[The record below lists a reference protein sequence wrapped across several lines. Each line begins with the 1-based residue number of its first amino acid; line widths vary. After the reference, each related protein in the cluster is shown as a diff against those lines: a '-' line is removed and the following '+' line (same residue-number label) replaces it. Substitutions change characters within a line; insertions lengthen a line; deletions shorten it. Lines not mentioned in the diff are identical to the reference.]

1 MSKTDKVEESERCES
16 PVYVNK
22 SPVSSPVFVS
32 KNQDDPSG
40 YPIQKLVLPSLD
52 TSTIN
57 VSSVET
63 DENAKKLLEN
73 STASSSQSLTPSSL
87 TEPLT
92 KSAPA
97 SDATSTSAEMV
108 TVVVS
113 ITKDFNYCK
122 EEFIKQV
129 KENNVAIS
137 SESVMR
143 LLRIAMVI
151 VEQTKE
157 TGEKKKE
164 FAILLL
170 KELFLHDKTISPDT
184 KLEVLNL
191 LTNGVVSDSID
202 IIVDASKGKFEVNK
216 IEKVVEEVAK
226 SCFTICLEKL
236 FKKKQ

>member
-1 MSKTDKVEESERCES
+1 MSKTDKLEESERCES

-22 SPVSSPVFVS
+22 SPISSPVFVS
-32 KNQDDPSG
+32 KSQDDPSS
-40 YPIQKLVLPSLD
+40 YPIHKLILPHLD
-52 TSTIN
+52 TSTIS
-57 VSSVET
+57 VSNVET

-73 STASSSQSLTPSSL
+73 SAPSSSQPLTSSSL

-92 KSAPA
+92 KSVPEVGTNP
-97 SDATSTSAEMV
+97 TSTEMV
-108 TVVVS
+108 TVVV
-113 ITKDFNYCK
+113 TVAKDFNYCK

-164 FAILLL
+164 FAIQLL
-170 KELFLHDKTISPDT
+170 KELFLNDKTIVADT

>member
-1 MSKTDKVEESERCES
+1 MSKTDKLEESERCES

-22 SPVSSPVFVS
+22 SPISSPVFVS
-32 KNQDDPSG
+32 KGQDDPSS
-40 YPIQKLVLPSLD
+40 YSIHKLVLPHLD
-52 TSTIN
+52 TSTIS
-57 VSSVET
+57 VSNVET

-73 STASSSQSLTPSSL
+73 STPSSSQPLTSSSL
-87 TEPLT
+87 TEPT
-92 KSAPA
+92 PEVGTN
-97 SDATSTSAEMV
+97 ATSTEMV
-108 TVVVS
+108 TVVV
-113 ITKDFNYCK
+113 TVAKDFNYCK

-129 KENNVAIS
+129 KENKVAIS

-143 LLRIAMVI
+143 LLRIAMVV

-164 FAILLL
+164 FAIQLL
-170 KELFLHDKTISPDT
+170 KELFLNDKTILADT

-236 FKKKQ
+236 FKKK